1 MSNSQIWQYFCK
13 QTSKLV
19 FPVHKYIAHTTIQVI
34 YSQTFLND
42 PWKTW
47 LGRRGTHIMFKFE
60 PDIKNHILGQQK
72 TLIFSFTTKSAGKE
86 QFLVLLNFPQK
97 SSNYIFSC
105 PFEISPNMWVWNVAI
120 QYYQNLN
127 VYWFLSCLH

>member
-1 MSNSQIWQYFCK
+1 MLVTCQTRKYGNIFANKRGNLFFQYIN
-13 QTSKLV
+13 
-19 FPVHKYIAHTTIQVI
+19 KYIAHTTIRVI

-97 SSNYIFSC
+97 S
-105 PFEISPNMWVWNVAI
+105 
-120 QYYQNLN
+120 
-127 VYWFLSCLH
+127 

>member
-1 MSNSQIWQYFCK
+1 MLVTTCQTRKYGNIFANKRGNLFFQYINI
-13 QTSKLV
+13 
-19 FPVHKYIAHTTIQVI
+19 KYIAHTTIRVI

-72 TLIFSFTTKSAGKE
+72 TLIFSFTTKSDSAGKE

-97 SSNYIFSC
+97 S
-105 PFEISPNMWVWNVAI
+105 
-120 QYYQNLN
+120 
-127 VYWFLSCLH
+127 

>member
-13 QTSKLV
+13 QTRKLV
-19 FPVHKYIAHTTIQVI
+19 FPVHKYIAHTTIRVI

-60 PDIKNHILGQQK
+60 PDIKNHIHAR
-72 TLIFSFTTKSAGKE
+72 TAEDIDF
-86 QFLVLLNFPQK
+86 QFHNKKQ
-97 SSNYIFSC
+97 
-105 PFEISPNMWVWNVAI
+105 
-120 QYYQNLN
+120 
-127 VYWFLSCLH
+127 